1 MAFLVDFLA
10 CDVSEVVFLYGSIF
24 KGNKF
29 KSKGYKPEVEK
40 KKNSLLSLLS
50 ALADQWKTQKTRV
63 ISFKSDG
70 YSEQTSQMI
79 LYPPVN

>member
-29 KSKGYKPEVEK
+29 KSKGVQARSWEK
-40 KKNSLLSLLS
+40 IELLAQS
-50 ALADQWKTQKTRV
+50 AQRFSGSVKTRV